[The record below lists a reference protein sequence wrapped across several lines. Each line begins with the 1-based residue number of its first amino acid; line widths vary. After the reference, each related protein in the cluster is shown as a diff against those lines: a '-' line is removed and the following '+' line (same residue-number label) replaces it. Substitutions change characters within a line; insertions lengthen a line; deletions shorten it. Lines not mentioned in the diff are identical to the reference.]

1 MMRERHVL
9 VVSTIADVATDDVVR
24 RLTARGIPYYRLNTE
39 DFPFTRTVT
48 WRPGAGSGSHG
59 FEIDGKSLPDPT
71 SVWYRRLRTPSKPEG
86 MDPGIYDFCLQEN
99 RAALVGGFLGLSARW
114 MSHPAAVWQS
124 EYKPFQLSLAV
135 EAGLSIPRT
144 IISSDPLA
152 IRKAF
157 ADFGRMAA
165 KPTRTGH
172 LIHDGQEYS
181 IFTSQV
187 LEEHL
192 DRLDSARYSPAIYQE
207 LVPKKHDLRI
217 TVVGRQVFAAAI
229 DSQSDPA
236 AAVDWRRTANP
247 QLPHHAVTLPDQVQ
261 SRLLRIMDL
270 AGLTFGAIDMI
281 ETPDNDYVFLEI
293 NPSGQ
298 WLWIDDVL
306 GLGISD
312 ALAEWLGEWTAP

>member
-1 MMRERHVL
+1 
-9 VVSTIADVATDDVVR
+9 
-24 RLTARGIPYYRLNTE
+24 
-39 DFPFTRTVT
+39 
-48 WRPGAGSGSHG
+48 
-59 FEIDGKSLPDPT
+59 
-71 SVWYRRLRTPSKPEG
+71 
-86 MDPGIYDFCLQEN
+86 
-99 RAALVGGFLGLSARW
+99 
-114 MSHPAAVWQS
+114 MSHPAAVWQC
-124 EYKPFQLSLAV
+124 EYKPLQLSIAV
-135 EAGLSIPRT
+135 EAGLAIPRT
-144 IISSDPLA
+144 LISSDPLA

-157 ADFGRMAA
+157 GDFHRMAV

-172 LIHDGQEYS
+172 LVHEGQEYS

-192 DRLDSARYSPAIYQE
+192 DQLDSARYSPAIYQE

-217 TVVGRQVFAAAI
+217 TIVGRQVFSAAI

-236 AAVDWRRTANP
+236 AVIDWRRTANP
-247 QLPHHAVTLPDQVQ
+247 HLPHHAVTLPDQLQ
-261 SRLLRIMDL
+261 SRLLRFMDL

-281 ETPDNDYVFLEI
+281 ETPDNDYVFLEV

-312 ALAEWLGEWTAP
+312 ALADWLGGRTAP